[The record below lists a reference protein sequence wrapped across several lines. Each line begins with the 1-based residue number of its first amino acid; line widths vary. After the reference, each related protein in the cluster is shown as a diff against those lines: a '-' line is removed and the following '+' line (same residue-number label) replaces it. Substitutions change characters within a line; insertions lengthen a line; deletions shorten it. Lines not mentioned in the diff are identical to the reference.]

1 MVSARKIHCANL
13 TDTHFVGK
21 ENVAI
26 IRKSKEKK
34 KKNFF
39 MPACRCQVPLAKIKR
54 SELFSFRASIRNMYS
69 EELELNEFSLNGKM
83 RKLSALAAQVL
94 ESHFR
99 WLNI

>member
-1 MVSARKIHCANL
+1 M
-13 TDTHFVGK
+13 GK
-21 ENVAI
+21 ENVEI

-34 KKNFF
+34 KNFF
-39 MPACRCQVPLAKIKR
+39 MTACRCQVPLAKIKR

>member
-1 MVSARKIHCANL
+1 MSQL
-13 TDTHFVGK
+13 S
-21 ENVAI
+21 EN
-26 IRKSKEKK
+26 RKK
-34 KKNFF
+34 KKEKLFH
-39 MPACRCQVPLAKIKR
+39 AGYRCQVPPLAKIKR

-83 RKLSALAAQVL
+83 RKLSALFAQVL